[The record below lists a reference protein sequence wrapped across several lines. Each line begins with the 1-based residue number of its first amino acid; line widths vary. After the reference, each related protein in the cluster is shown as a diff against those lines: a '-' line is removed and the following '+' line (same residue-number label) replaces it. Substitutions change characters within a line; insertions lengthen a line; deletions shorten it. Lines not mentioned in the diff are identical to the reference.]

1 MPLPIL
7 ALGASFLAPFI
18 PDIFNA
24 IAGSDD
30 AASARQKLAP
40 RVNDMVT
47 QMIGRGMSRSEAMA
61 AVEEGIQ
68 GAVQEATGK
77 KLLPAWANDAAS
89 MAGLVGGGLALGGG
103 KLLASGAKM
112 LSAKASGAAAK
123 AGQMATNMER
133 SAAVQMRKLDKGRT
147 DRLAKGPAKMDV
159 PAAPADTPPAG
170 ELKSPFAKA
179 PSEKDILS
187 NMSEGELAKD
197 MTVGEI
203 AGMRGRSGMR
213 QPFPSE
219 KDILGSMSEG
229 ELGQGMTRREI
240 AAMRARNSMAL

>member
-1 MPLPIL
+1 ML
-7 ALGASFLAPFI
+7 
-18 PDIFNA
+18 
-24 IAGSDD
+24 
-30 AASARQKLAP
+30 
-40 RVNDMVT
+40 
-47 QMIGRGMSRSEAMA
+47 
-61 AVEEGIQ
+61 
-68 GAVQEATGK
+68 
-77 KLLPAWANDAAS
+77 
-89 MAGLVGGGLALGGG
+89 GGGAALGGA

-133 SAAVQMRKLDKGRT
+133 SAAVQMRKLDTGRT
-147 DRLAKGPAKMDV
+147 DKLAKGPAKAEAPDA
-159 PAAPADTPPAG
+159 PAATPPATG
-170 ELKSPFAKA
+170 LRNPFAKA
-179 PSEKDILS
+179 PSEKDILT

-203 AGMRGRSGMR
+203 AGMRGRSGLR

-219 KDILGSMSEG
+219 KAILGNMSEG